1 MVLTIGMLNSADGVW
16 VANGYLIASVAD
28 RLTVL
33 SSGSVASTNAD
44 IASSSFNQ
52 VDSWVSVVGSPVGIF
67 LDFVAESCC
76 FYMNVRIFVN
86 LVIPALYSSF

>member
-1 MVLTIGMLNSADGVW
+1 MPRLLSTVNGGGKIGISSDGTDHWMLNSADGVW

-52 VDSWVSVVGSPVGIF
+52 VDS
-67 LDFVAESCC
+67 
-76 FYMNVRIFVN
+76 
-86 LVIPALYSSF
+86 